1 MNRAE
6 LREQILR
13 HADMVGSLFVSDVEL
28 NALIDL
34 TTRQLYDVLVAQ
46 YGDEYFCTTQWFGV
60 NSGVPPLGPLVAW
73 PNTTFGTG
81 LTRGATQEVSQ
92 NIAAPDFLLPENGS
106 KSSFLIASDFMRLL
120 RAEFVAGTVT
130 QNAMDV
136 YTGIPP
142 TGAETRYEPQYVINT
157 TDQYSRP
164 MSRIDTV
171 GADMLLRNQDWEQGD
186 VRYRLRY
193 GTTRVISRVSVMG
206 PWQETVVDGN
216 VIDFLP
222 VTNGKYAVCLTY
234 VPKPRL
240 LIDDTKDFAYPFPEF
255 IVHGCAAYCLE
266 KERSDSSVQRQL
278 QAAVRESIVQESR
291 TTDAANPPMVVMK
304 NRRRRAYGEPFQW

>member
-1 MNRAE
+1 MNRSE

-34 TTRQLYDVLVAQ
+34 NTRQLYDVLVAQ
-46 YGDEYFCTTQWFGV
+46 YGDEYFCKTQWFGV
-60 NSGVPPLGPLVAW
+60 NSSLPTLGPLVAW

-81 LTRGATQEVSQ
+81 LTHGLTQEVDQ
-92 NIAAPDFLLPENGS
+92 NVAATDFLLPENGS

-120 RAEFVAGTVT
+120 RAEFVSGTVT
-130 QNAMDV
+130 QNTIAV

-142 TGAETRYEPQYVINT
+142 TGVETRYEPQYIVTT

-164 MSRIDTV
+164 MSRVDTV
-171 GADMLLRNQDWEQGD
+171 GEDMFRGKRSWEQGD

-193 GTTRVISRVSVMG
+193 GTTRVIYRTDIAA
-206 PWQETVVDGN
+206 PWFEVVVDGV

-222 VTNGKYAVCLTY
+222 VTDSKYAVCLTY

-240 LIDDTKDFAYPFPEF
+240 LTEDTRAFAYPFPEF
-255 IVHGCAAYCLE
+255 VIHGCAASCLE

-304 NRRRRAYGEPFQW
+304 NRHRRAYGEPFQW